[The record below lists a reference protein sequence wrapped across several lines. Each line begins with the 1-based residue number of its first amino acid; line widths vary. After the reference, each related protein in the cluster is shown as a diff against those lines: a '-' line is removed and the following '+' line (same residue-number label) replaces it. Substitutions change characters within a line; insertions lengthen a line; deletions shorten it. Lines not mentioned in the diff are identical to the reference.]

1 MSHIL
6 FDLPPLSP
14 DYSGVAS
21 VFHDLGALTILHDA
35 SGCTGTYTGY
45 DEPRWFGS
53 SSPTFCSGLREMD
66 AIMGEDGK
74 LLEKI
79 KAALRDIH
87 APCVSVVGSPVP
99 MVIGFDFKGFASL
112 VEHETGLP
120 AFGFSA
126 DGLHYYDQGQRDAY
140 LAIAERLLEGR
151 PRKIKRTVNILGAS
165 ALDGFDGPSLDALE
179 SMLAAKG
186 FTRLAVW
193 GERSSWEE
201 IKSSAAAETNWVV
214 TAAALPLARFFGERF
229 GTPFVTGLPIGR
241 GEEERIFSALNAY
254 SEGGAGCVRAP
265 EPDRQFPPA
274 GAVKSNPEQTPETM
288 IIGEALFC
296 SSLRAYLE
304 TQGASGPVSIGTFF
318 SQGREFLR
326 SGDHLFAN
334 EDEARGALSSPRLKQ
349 VLADPL
355 IQDLLPGEAALR
367 FTPLPHRAISGRL
380 YNESLAR
387 FFGKELCTNK
397 TRDVLFMYS
406 S

>member
-1 MSHIL
+1 MSQIL

-87 APCVSVVGSPVP
+87 APCVSIVGSPVP

-112 VEHETGLP
+112 VEHETGIP
-120 AFGFSA
+120 AFGFPA

-140 LAIAERLLEGR
+140 LAIAARLLGKA
-151 PRKIKRTVNILGAS
+151 PRKIKRAVNILGAS
-165 ALDGFDGPSLDALE
+165 ALDGFDSPSLDALE
-179 SMLAAKG
+179 AMLADEG
-186 FTRLAVW
+186 YTLLSVW

-201 IKSSAAAETNWVV
+201 IKASAAAELNWVV
-214 TAAALPLARFFGERF
+214 TAAAIPLARLFEERL
-229 GTPFVTGLPIGR
+229 GTPFVTGIPIGK
-241 GEEERIFSALNAY
+241 GEEERIFSTLSAL
-254 SEGGAGCVRAP
+254 SSGGGVA
-265 EPDRQFPPA
+265 DRCAPPA
-274 GAVKSNPEQTPETM
+274 RTNPDQKPRTL
-288 IIGEALFC
+288 IVGEALFC
-296 SSLRAYLE
+296 SSLRSHLE
-304 TQGASGPVSIGTFF
+304 AEGASGPVSVGTFF

-326 SGDHLFAN
+326 PGDYLFAG
-334 EDEARGALSSPRLKQ
+334 EDDARNVLSAPELRW

-355 IQDLLPGEAALR
+355 MRDLLPGEAAIR
-367 FTPLPHRAISGRL
+367 FTHLPHRAVSGRL
-380 YNESLAR
+380 YNESLTRLLGASPCL
-387 FFGKELCTNK
+387 EL
-397 TRDVLFMYS
+397 M
-406 S
+406 

>member
-53 SSPTFCSGLREMD
+53 SSPTFCSLLREMD
-66 AIMGEDGK
+66 AIMGDDDN

-79 KAALRDIH
+79 KVAAREIRP
-87 APCVSVVGSPVP
+87 PCVTVVGSPVP

-112 VEHETGLP
+112 VERETGIP

-140 LAIAERLLEGR
+140 LAIASRLLETS
-151 PRKIKRTVNILGAS
+151 PRKIKRAVNILGAS
-165 ALDGFDGPSLDALE
+165 ALDGFDGPALDALE
-179 SMLAAKG
+179 DMLVAGG

-201 IKSSAAAETNWVV
+201 LKESAAAELNWVV
-214 TAAALPLARFFGERF
+214 SAAALPLARFFEEYF
-229 GTPFVTGLPIGR
+229 GTPFVAGLPVGR
-241 GEEERIFSALNAY
+241 EERDRIFSALNACC
-254 SEGGAGCVRAP
+254 GAGK
-265 EPDRQFPPA
+265 PDRPFP
-274 GAVKSNPEQTPETM
+274 AVPDKEPETM

-296 SSLRAYLE
+296 SSFRTCLE
-304 TQGASGPVSIGTFF
+304 AEGASGPVSIGSFF
-318 SQGREFLR
+318 TQGRDFLR
-326 SGDHLFAN
+326 PGDHLFAN
-334 EDEARGALSSPRLKQ
+334 EDDARAALSNPCLKR
-349 VLADPL
+349 VFADPL
-355 IQDLLPGEAALR
+355 VAALIPEGSRIR

-387 FFGKELCTNK
+387 FFGVSPRLETVQDCGNRVASRSQRTS
-397 TRDVLFMYS
+397 R
-406 S
+406 

>member
-79 KAALRDIH
+79 KSALRDIH
-87 APCVSVVGSPVP
+87 PPCVSIVGSPVP
-99 MVIGFDFKGFASL
+99 MVIGFDFKGFANL

-120 AFGFSA
+120 AFGFPA

-140 LAIAERLLEGR
+140 LVLAKRLLKKAPQKTAG
-151 PRKIKRTVNILGAS
+151 TVNILGAS
-165 ALDGFDGPSLDALE
+165 ALDGFDDPSLDALE
-179 SMLAAKG
+179 AMLAAG
-186 FTRLAVW
+186 GCRRLAVW

-201 IKSSAAAETNWVV
+201 IQDSSAADINWVV
-214 TAAALPLARFFGERF
+214 TAAALPLARFFEEQF
-229 GTPFVTGLPIGR
+229 GTPFVAGLPIGR
-241 GEEERIFSALNAY
+241 REQERIFSALAAR
-254 SEGGAGCVRAP
+254 GKKPAA
-265 EPDRQFPPA
+265 QFPPVKT
-274 GAVKSNPEQTPETM
+274 GADQKPETL
-288 IIGEALFC
+288 ILGEALFC
-296 SSLRAYLE
+296 SSLRSYLE
-304 TQGASGPVSIGTFF
+304 TEGASGPVSIGTFF
-318 SQGREFLR
+318 SQGRELLR
-326 SGDHLFAN
+326 PGDYFFSN
-334 EDEARGALSSPRLKQ
+334 EDEARRALSAPELTW

-355 IQDLLPGEAALR
+355 FRDLIPEGAAPR
-367 FTPLPHRAISGRL
+367 FTPLPHRAVSGRL
-380 YNESLAR
+380 YNECQAR
-387 FFGKELCTNK
+387 FFGSPPIA
-397 TRDVLFMYS
+397 RW
-406 S
+406 

>member
-1 MSHIL
+1 MSHLL

-21 VFHDLGALTILHDA
+21 VFHDIGALTILHDA

-79 KAALRDIH
+79 KAALRDIK
-87 APCVSVVGSPVP
+87 APCVSVIGSPVP

-120 AFGFSA
+120 AFGFPA

-140 LAIAERLLEGR
+140 LAVAARLLEGN
-151 PRKIKRTVNILGAS
+151 PRKIKRAVNILGAS

-179 SMLAAKG
+179 DMLSAGG

-201 IKSSAAAETNWVV
+201 LKESAAAELNWVV
-214 TAAALPLARFFGERF
+214 TAAALPLARFFEERF

-241 GEEERIFSALNAY
+241 GERERIFSALSAY
-254 SEGGAGCVRAP
+254 SAGGCGIGGT
-265 EPDRQFPPA
+265 PDRQSPP
-274 GAVKSNPEQTPETM
+274 GQEGPEQKPETM

-296 SSLRAYLE
+296 SSLRSYLE
-304 TQGASGPVSIGTFF
+304 AEGVSGPVSIGSFF

-326 SGDHLFAN
+326 PGDHLFAN
-334 EDEARGALSSPRLKQ
+334 EDEARKALSAPQLKR

-355 IQDLLPGEAALR
+355 IADLLPAEAAPR
-367 FTPLPHRAISGRL
+367 FTPLPHRAVSGRL
-380 YNESLAR
+380 YSESQAR
-387 FFGKELCTNK
+387 FFGEPE
-397 TRDVLFMYS
+397 F
-406 S
+406 

>member
-1 MSHIL
+1 MSHLL

-79 KAALRDIH
+79 KAALGDMH
-87 APCVSVVGSPVP
+87 VPCVSVIGSPVP

-120 AFGFSA
+120 AFGFPA

-140 LAIAERLLEGR
+140 LAIAERLLEGS
-151 PRKIKRTVNILGAS
+151 PEKIRGTVNILGAS

-179 SMLAAKG
+179 SRLAAGG

-193 GERSSWEE
+193 GARSSWEAL
-201 IKSSAAAETNWVV
+201 KRSAAAERNWVI
-214 TAAALPLARFFGERF
+214 TAAALPLARFFEERF

-241 GEEERIFSALNAY
+241 EEQERILSALSA
-254 SEGGAGCVRAP
+254 SGGNG
-265 EPDRQFPPA
+265 DRQFSPA
-274 GAVKSNPEQTPETM
+274 PAAAEQKPETM
-288 IIGEALFC
+288 IVGEALFC

-304 TQGASGPVSIGTFF
+304 TEGGSGPVSIGTF
-318 SQGREFLR
+318 
-326 SGDHLFAN
+326 
-334 EDEARGALSSPRLKQ
+334 
-349 VLADPL
+349 
-355 IQDLLPGEAALR
+355 
-367 FTPLPHRAISGRL
+367 
-380 YNESLAR
+380 
-387 FFGKELCTNK
+387 
-397 TRDVLFMYS
+397 
-406 S
+406 

>member
-53 SSPTFCSGLREMD
+53 SSPTFCSGLRDMD

-79 KAALRDIH
+79 KAALADIQ
-87 APCVSVVGSPVP
+87 APCVSVIGSPVP

-120 AFGFSA
+120 AFGFPA

-140 LAIAERLLEGR
+140 LAIARRLPEKA
-151 PRKIKRTVNILGAS
+151 PEKIKGSVNILGAS
-165 ALDGFDGPSLDALE
+165 VLDGFDGPCLDILDD
-179 SMLAAKG
+179 MLAAGG

-201 IKSSAAAETNWVV
+201 LKKSAAAEINWVI
-214 TAAALPLARFFGERF
+214 TAAALPLARFFEEHF
-229 GTPFVTGLPIGR
+229 GTPFVAGLPIGR
-241 GEEERIFSALNAY
+241 GEQDRIFSALTVY
-254 SEGGAGCVRAP
+254 SGGGK
-265 EPDRQFPPA
+265 PDHQFSPARQA
-274 GAVKSNPEQTPETM
+274 SLSAEPEQKPETM
-288 IIGEALFC
+288 IAGEALFC
-296 SSLRAYLE
+296 SSLRSYLE
-304 TQGASGPVSIGTFF
+304 AEGASGPIGIGTFF
-318 SQGREFLR
+318 SEGKEFLR
-326 SGDHLFAN
+326 PGDCLFTG
-334 EDEARGALSSPRLKQ
+334 EDDARRILAAPQLKWI
-349 VLADPL
+349 LADPL
-355 IQDLLPGEAALR
+355 IKELIPKDVAPR
-367 FTPLPHRAISGRL
+367 FTSLPHRAVSGRL
-380 YNESLAR
+380 YNESRAR
-387 FFGKELCTNK
+387 FFGRLP
-397 TRDVLFMYS
+397 RGMIS
-406 S
+406 

>member
-21 VFHDLGALTILHDA
+21 VFHDLGGLTILHDA

-66 AIMGEDGK
+66 AIMGDDGK

-79 KAALRDIH
+79 KAAAREIRP
-87 APCVSVVGSPVP
+87 PCVSVVGSPVP

-112 VEHETGLP
+112 VERETGIP

-140 LAIAERLLEGR
+140 LAIAARLLETS
-151 PRKIKRTVNILGAS
+151 PQKIKGAVNILGAS
-165 ALDGFDGPSLDALE
+165 ALDGFDGPALDALE
-179 SMLAAKG
+179 DMLVAGG
-186 FTRLAVW
+186 FTRQAVW

-201 IKSSAAAETNWVV
+201 LKKSAAAELNWVV
-214 TAAALPLARFFGERF
+214 SAAALPLARFFEEHF
-229 GTPFVTGLPIGR
+229 GTPFVAGLPVGR
-241 GEEERIFSALNAY
+241 DEHDRIFSAFNACRC
-254 SEGGAGCVRAP
+254 GK
-265 EPDRQFPPA
+265 PDRQFPPA
-274 GAVKSNPEQTPETM
+274 PPVPDKDPETM
-288 IIGEALFC
+288 VIGEALFC
-296 SSLRAYLE
+296 SSLRACLE
-304 TQGASGPVSIGTFF
+304 AEDASGPVVIGGFF
-318 SQGREFLR
+318 TQGRDFLR
-326 SGDHLFAN
+326 SGDRLFAN
-334 EDEARGALSSPRLKQ
+334 EDAARKALSAPRLKR
-349 VLADPL
+349 VFADPL
-355 IQDLLPGEAALR
+355 VAALIPEGSRIR

-387 FFGKELCTNK
+387 FFGVSPRLK
-397 TRDVLFMYS
+397 TVQDCGNRVTFQGQRTS
-406 S
+406 R